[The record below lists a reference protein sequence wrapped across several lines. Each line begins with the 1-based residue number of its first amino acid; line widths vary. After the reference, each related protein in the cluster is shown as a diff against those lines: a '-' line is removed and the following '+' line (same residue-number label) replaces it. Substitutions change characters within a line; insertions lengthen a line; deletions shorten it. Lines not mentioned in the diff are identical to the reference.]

1 MFSRST
7 ACNKNFWI
15 IKFTIN
21 STKPKYVREINI
33 FGNSRTQEK
42 VIRRE
47 SSVNKPIGC
56 GIMFKMDKILEI
68 GLYNPNFL
76 LHEDKEL
83 MVRFKKKY
91 KLHNITLPL
100 YRYRM
105 HSTNIT
111 HNKENDVFFNN
122 KLKKT

>member
-1 MFSRST
+1 
-7 ACNKNFWI
+7 
-15 IKFTIN
+15 
-21 STKPKYVREINI
+21 
-33 FGNSRTQEK
+33 
-42 VIRRE
+42 
-47 SSVNKPIGC
+47 
-56 GIMFKMDKILEI
+56 MDKILEI

-83 MVRFKKKY
+83 MERFKKKY

-122 KLKKT
+122 KLIKLVPTKPAPPVIIILFFFIF